1 MGTYDFRGRVVVITG
16 AGRGIGRAYAHLLG
30 DLGASVVINDL
41 GATTDGAGTD
51 PLPARRV
58 ADEITAAGGV
68 AIADANDISQPAG
81 GQALI
86 DAAVA
91 EFGRVD
97 VLINNA
103 GNIRWGG
110 LPEVDVDNIEAHL
123 AVHTKGSFNTIRAA
137 WPHLLRQDYGRIVL
151 TGSSGMFGLPDNLG
165 YATAKAALIG
175 MARSLTV
182 SAGDRNIRI
191 NVIAPNAWTR
201 LAGRGGADEPAA
213 VARMEPEL
221 VAAMVAYLAHEACPV
236 SGEVYL
242 AGAGRFA
249 RVFVAATDGYVHPD
263 GAAPTVDDIAANWAR
278 INNETGYYVPISV
291 ADWARHYMSHRKS
304 TVE

>member
-1 MGTYDFRGRVVVITG
+1 MGTYDFHGRVAVITG
-16 AGRGIGRAYAHLLG
+16 AGRGIGRAYAHLLA
-30 DLGASVVINDL
+30 DLGASVVVNDL
-41 GATTDGAGTD
+41 GATTDGAGAD

-81 GQALI
+81 GHALI

-110 LPEVDVDNIEAHL
+110 LPDVDVDNIEAHL
-123 AVHTKGSFNTIRAA
+123 AVHTKGSFNTTRAA

-151 TGSSGMFGLPDNLG
+151 TGSSGMFGLADNLG

-182 SAGDRNIRI
+182 SAGDRNIRV
-191 NVIAPNAWTR
+191 NVIAPSAWTR
-201 LAGRGGADEPAA
+201 MAGRGSADEPPA

-221 VAAMVAYLAHEACPV
+221 VAAMAAYLAHEACPV

-263 GAAPTVDDIAANWAR
+263 GAAPRIDDIAANWAR
-278 INNETGYYVPISV
+278 INDETGYYVPISV